1 MIFVVSRTVGTAH
14 NSTIAIT
21 YGGGTLSNHGCRL
34 SVTATTVASPLIAT
48 SLRSVLKHRGQSS
61 LCGMQMLR
69 TRGAPGDPQFT
80 ARARSPKERTRLIER
95 RNQRDAGLSK
105 HRQGVEPTLQHGGC
119 GVGLHPPI
127 NRSGI
132 DLTKIGG
139 VDQIITCIERA

>member
-1 MIFVVSRTVGTAH
+1 MSIVGDGDHCGVAANRHVAQVSAKTPGAEFAR
-14 NSTIAIT
+14 
-21 YGGGTLSNHGCRL
+21 
-34 SVTATTVASPLIAT
+34 
-48 SLRSVLKHRGQSS
+48 
-61 LCGMQMLR
+61 GMQMLR
-69 TRGAPGDPQFT
+69 IRGAPGDPQFT